1 MYLLC
6 IQVLLESYDIWIFSE
21 YQWLSLFVYILSFIM
36 VVFFRSIYLHLHTA
50 MGLISS
56 HKRILI
62 KLEDIS
68 ENRDNLDLQNKN
80 TNTKQN
86 KTEEQMFGLYKLVW
100 SQWVWPG
107 TRLELPFSVWTVFI
121 TKSQITS
128 TKIYTQIHF

>member
-1 MYLLC
+1 
-6 IQVLLESYDIWIFSE
+6 
-21 YQWLSLFVYILSFIM
+21 
-36 VVFFRSIYLHLHTA
+36 

-107 TRLELPFSVWTVFI
+107 TRLELPFIVWTVFI